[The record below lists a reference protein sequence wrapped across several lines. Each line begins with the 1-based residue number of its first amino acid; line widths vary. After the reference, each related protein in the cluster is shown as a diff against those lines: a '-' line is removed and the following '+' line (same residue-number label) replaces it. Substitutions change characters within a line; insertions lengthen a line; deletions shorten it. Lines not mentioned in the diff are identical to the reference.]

1 MEFLNEYDTVTNL
14 HSGYN
19 QEKAKYESG
28 IGKTEQKH
36 LDAVLTLDEKT
47 KLAQKT
53 RREKYQNLEGY
64 EQGFITGAAD
74 ADTFNLTMPDGST
87 IKTRL
92 ASNKGFFI
100 DAVETSHNIN
110 RPDYGLREDGTPK
123 GQGWLGELVNPNT
136 GDVITELSTS
146 FNFDGQDVLVP
157 LITPNLSR
165 QDIEHLVMGGEPTEE
180 ILDKAAN
187 HAISRLQKGLSPFRD
202 DTSVSDDIYANANKR
217 VIQPRLVSQLL
228 GKSRDQLTDEDY
240 DLVGRE
246 QLNNVLN
253 QLRATDDNLPT
264 IDGFQEGERI
274 PVAFKIVGE
283 DKYGRALVEYVN
295 ANTRESISNN
305 LANDPRF
312 NAAFT
317 TTQMFGTSVPKTR
330 RTEQNKALM
339 DSMEKAVKSADLDRI
354 YGDSTIGE
362 WVDVAEAAWYRMA
375 ASLLNIGD
383 KGDPNSWR
391 SRWNDSRRAKGKPGW
406 DELANTEINYALSQ
420 AYAGVNPKTRE
431 VHEERMR
438 REFDE
443 AFDRGD
449 YLDAIIAGVTDLGY
463 ILAESAPS
471 MAAVSGGTIAAPFTS
486 GASVPT
492 TIAVVGS
499 ILGGTAYVAQRTYDQ
514 MDAYTRANGHAPS
527 KEHLAKAL
535 GWNILTTFGE
545 QLIIKTGASSLFS
558 KSVQNAIHTA
568 PKRIL
573 ANAGKGIVF
582 GASTEFFQ
590 EGGEQL
596 GDIYFAQNDASAEDF
611 TKLMFSKDVFK
622 GALLGAI
629 AGGALGGVA
638 SVLSAPVSAVKN
650 RNLNKEVE
658 ARQNRAKNKENQTYF
673 DGSTVDKDVTKRV
686 SDYVDKLGNTER
698 DLTRIN
704 AILSNKNGIA
714 KVNQTTVDT
723 ALAKKQEILEQLAKE
738 NKLPA
743 EISKEQLLKDTVFY
757 SDPFGMND
765 TKGRITQEESQRRK
779 DHIKEVGKDLGLTEE
794 QVTKT
799 MTDVANEVR
808 SGVRDFIGVDTYQ
821 QNIGD
826 LTSRIERAT
835 NPEERTKLEN
845 QRSNL
850 VDNLVKFRESQSRK
864 LEAIIAA
871 AITIAD
877 GRATDIQLPGS
888 SFKVRGKNLLHDS
901 YGSRIG
907 THHLVASLVDT
918 ITRADSTLSSY
929 NKGNSR
935 RLSNFGQVSE
945 RLDTYKKAL
954 AKISTKTEQELAN
967 PKSAVSKVK
976 EKLTG
981 TPSTA
986 TPKIEP
992 KDTISPETTPQVA
1005 KTLRYVVSKGIESTA
1020 GSKQLARLRAAF
1032 PKSDAWV
1039 DFRKHYEGTAN
1050 PDSKVLELIDNIIGK
1065 KVENQDAIN
1074 KDKETVERIKNTAKQ
1089 FKPYFTKE
1097 KIQGLTSLD
1106 RLGKVSERVK
1116 KTIRNVVQAAA
1127 LDLNNDAELL
1137 ALRDF
1142 FDNVDQELQIKQR
1155 ELAELE
1161 AKRLIEE
1168 AKNRQKAKEGK
1179 TDEQIPSEETPDP
1192 SEEESEEESRTD
1204 KELREAQK
1212 AVVDSLLDSNKT
1224 AFDIIQEKINSKL
1237 AEGKKKIVSLSRE
1250 LLPSSRP
1257 QARFLMDGVTIV
1269 EYTKGMNETIGNSIV
1284 EDIDTLLDLTPMMQL
1299 AKDAKGNPINDEL
1312 AYLLAQID
1320 GSSRWSSDPALG
1332 LIYKILIN
1340 DKAVTDAKGKT
1351 KVIKNGAVTF
1361 EMREE
1366 IALAIDFTLREYFST
1381 MSLSE
1386 TLRPVNS
1393 DDIQRVFDITL
1404 SNKALGLSDLQPEA
1418 RAEAIRKYTKEARE
1432 LVNKHGIPRTFLTN
1446 KIGEAIL
1453 DNIGISRNRA
1463 TGTVN
1468 FYDRLAESLGI
1479 LALRYATNNGL
1490 ITQTVVDPQKMRN
1503 VSFLKATKPIP
1514 FIQMTEDNEAD
1525 IKHYRSFYK
1534 DLAEKFKIQS
1544 NKSTGPKTEPGKV
1557 SSKMLVQ
1564 GTKGLSNVPQ
1574 FVRGVMKKIFNT
1586 PYNINS
1592 KLADRLFIAKNEKEA
1607 KILKEQVLKQLGWIS
1622 PEEMKKL
1629 HYEARESQKGKN
1641 LQAEHDYDAMRDLIQ
1656 EQRASGKDYTDY
1668 FFDYSMTRGG
1678 RYNMI
1683 SNTVNPQSSKFHR
1696 FLMLPANLERTYT
1709 VGNKEQLNFTYFA
1722 IAQAFDA
1729 LTNVPS
1735 GMTSQEHISH
1745 VGNAV
1750 MAENIDQMMTD
1761 LIAMPNKEFAKK
1773 YKHTGIDGV
1782 ENFSQALLVLQ
1793 HLKDYKATEAS
1804 GKSNFESF
1812 LAIENDSTTSGYAIR
1827 MLQMPDEGLLKN
1839 FASKVGILRAQ
1850 DGYNVNNDLLTI
1862 HELKGDKTFLD
1873 IYKTMASA
1881 AGQKLSEIEKKD
1893 GMRYF
1898 QQYEDSKTN
1907 KEILSTIF
1915 EKMLSNLPMPDK
1927 DGAVPSSLRKL
1938 IKVAAIPFG
1947 YTSGEHSITSSL
1959 SESIMTDFISQYT
1972 SAKQSTEKL
1981 TNEQQ
1986 VAMNVFTY
1994 LEQFYNGEAT
2004 YIEAREN
2011 STGITKKADDLYTA
2025 LMNVPINDIRMVV
2038 DGQGMSLDGLFD
2050 RVLNP
2055 TYGKAV
2061 WNSLSESFAST
2072 ITYNNAL
2079 NDMVKTMFN
2088 LFNNVFEKEMKIL
2101 RDEYGNDMP
2110 IAKEQQAILSAFD
2123 LFPAM
2128 KLPYNTT
2135 REGIFES
2142 ALLFDTTKVTSAES
2156 RVQTLY
2162 GNKQGITSDTSYAD
2176 VRRFIDAGQAGA
2188 VLPIHFTD
2196 GMIMSFILD
2205 KYGEDILGVHDAF
2218 IMSALDNIEVTKS
2231 ANEIM
2236 YLLSEQFDLFDAV
2249 VSQFNSNLAA
2259 YEQLTKTTL
2268 DGMAV
2273 NLKTGDIFVSPGAK
2287 ADRNIVDFTELKD
2300 RTFFLNS
2307 ANQDARDTFYRG
2319 SESQNILLSNIDG
2332 IAGSAYKVD
2341 GSTFAEH
2348 QLYTVLLDV
2357 MGEGSRILRRGSD
2370 DIKVIRDRLKGLGS
2384 DPNNWIPNSKLR
2396 FYEQTGVDSVQTRIQ
2411 IAEDLRK
2418 LDTRGLT
2425 DSEFNHLKD
2434 TIINRVNPKKL
2445 ENLVVAFEDN
2455 LYTTGNLNENL
2466 LAIGIDDNT
2475 DLVDPITRQSINSLM
2490 SAVEVYAHELIHAG
2504 TRMPIIMH
2512 KELGFTREVHQ
2523 LLDLQRRASKII
2535 SWEDFM
2541 PDTYAPSLKAY
2552 YEANAKKVWS
2562 YIFDNDSLADL
2573 RGLNE
2578 FVAYGLTHRN
2588 MMNKLN
2594 SVFIDT
2600 SNIADKA
2607 KFLDRLISLG
2617 IALLDVFRGEGKIK
2631 DIFKTGARVLKGD
2644 LNLRNREAIYTELVR
2659 LNDRMNKINQKTVS
2673 GLYNSFASLIQNIFE
2688 TITDLKM
2695 KGDKF
2700 FSPYT
2705 SKFFNFVDEFGLTYN
2720 QTLGQIHG
2728 TAFEPVKILAWIM
2741 ALPFSKSRRNAL
2753 PTVLRRVL
2761 NLSQQ
2766 SVLSSIL
2773 RDVQTPDRQTATLE
2787 RMSALTRMVDGA
2799 SKSLESNYYINMDEY
2814 FDMRDSKGRK
2824 RQLTDEEQKSLT
2836 RAFLYTDLSSL
2847 AVIQDGKV
2855 TNIGE
2860 LIDLLKDTTLL
2871 NKTIDDSI
2879 KSLETSV
2886 KDRTQLRWY
2895 LNSAKGLAEYM
2906 VSGKGVIG
2914 QNLNARNIAQGRMT
2928 GHTKWANVS
2937 EDIVTKIDQL
2947 TSLYALSFTDINDRF
2962 MTATLTERGLENMLN
2977 VHRNFVNESRAEN
2990 VVNPIHE
2997 IKGYTKS
3004 LLDSTIDMKVAPIT
3018 KQTEMK
3024 KAGYKQVKVLGSN
3037 KFTGQGGLAIYLR
3050 TWNTPQRRDGAA
3062 FGLTS
3067 VHAIGTSLKESAYNI
3082 AREYE
3087 KVTSNTMTIK
3097 EIQDMHDVFKKEA
3110 DIEAKRIINIMQN
3123 KELSRGALIKLSEA
3137 NGGYMPV
3144 ASPNGGIY
3152 DYRITMSVED
3162 KIKYLDMKENAFNIL
3177 SKMYAT
3183 KNSKLQFKTRNDILA
3198 QFLEKDMNNNT
3209 IPMTY
3214 SDKKG
3219 REFRLNREGKEY
3231 IRVTP
3236 ETPNTFLKEAYQT
3249 IPKELQDLIKKYDK
3263 EGSGF
3268 WVRDEWLQQLF
3279 GSPTVSVVD
3288 NKFVAKWT
3296 NAHMKKWLLIAEHIL
3311 KNVAYIAKQNIVI
3324 RSPAVLI
3331 GNVIS
3336 NFNLS
3341 VSFGSNPTKVF
3352 QKTIENAKY
3361 IRDYVDNK
3369 KTLDRITIKK
3379 KLGTA
3384 TREELSSMNWYQ
3396 SKLDNNPVD
3405 VLMKKGMYQ
3414 SIVEDIAPNEMES
3427 VGKVSKLLQTSLKNV
3442 PKPVKTISR
3451 HLFMTEGTPIFDL
3464 LFQATQYSDFVARAT
3479 EYQLQME
3486 RVEKKTKNG
3495 KPNPDYIEKY
3505 ERDKN
3510 GKVLKDTLG
3519 RSVISQAYFEYEEK
3533 VTNHVWSAFINYD
3546 RPQSSEE
3553 QYLNDLGLMMFTK
3566 FLKRIQPV
3574 IFRGFSEAPVSTLLF
3589 LLSQFLIMDISD
3601 INEYFPLNRDL
3612 TWNFFNPITD
3622 NLTSAVTPMAA
3633 QGLLGIG
3640 LYGR

>member
-1 MEFLNEYDTVTNL
+1 MEFLNEYDAVSSL
-14 HSGYN
+14 HSNYN
-19 QEKAKYESG
+19 QAQAKVNQG
-28 IGKTEQKH
+28 IGRNVQKH
-36 LDAVLTLDEKT
+36 LDAVLTLEDKA
-47 KLAQKT
+47 KLAQRTQK
-53 RREKYQNLEGY
+53 EKYQSLDGY
-64 EQGFITGAAD
+64 EQGYITGAAD
-74 ADTFNLTMPDGST
+74 GDTFILTLPDGST

-92 ASNKGFFI
+92 ASNRGLYV
-100 DAVETSHNIN
+100 DAIETSHPNFT

-123 GQGWLGELVNPNT
+123 GQGWLGELTNPTT

-146 FNFDGQDVLVP
+146 FNFDGQDVLAP
-157 LITPNLSR
+157 LITPNLSKEEI
-165 QDIEHLVMGGEPTEE
+165 QHLVMGGEPTDE
-180 ILDKAAN
+180 IVDKAAN
-187 HAISRLQKGLSPFRD
+187 HAMSRLQKGLSPFRD
-202 DTSVSDDIYANANKR
+202 DASVSDDIYANANKR

-246 QLNNVLN
+246 QLNTILN
-253 QLRATDDNLPT
+253 QLRATDEGIPGV
-264 IDGFQEGERI
+264 DGFQEGERI

-295 ANTRESISNN
+295 ANTREAVTNN

-317 TTQMFGTSVPKTR
+317 SAQVFGSSVPKTR
-330 RTEQNKALM
+330 RTEQNKQLI
-339 DSMEKAVKSADLDRI
+339 DTLDKAVKDSDLDRI
-354 YGDSTIGE
+354 YGNSTIGE
-362 WVDVAEAAWYRMA
+362 WVDVAEASWYRMA

-383 KGDPNSWR
+383 EGDPDSWR
-391 SRWNDSRRAKGKPGW
+391 SRWNDSRRKQGKPGW
-406 DELANTEINYALSQ
+406 DELANTDINYALSQ
-420 AYAGVNPKTRE
+420 SYAGVNPKTRE
-431 VHEERMR
+431 VHEQKMR
-438 REFDE
+438 EYE
-443 AFDRGD
+443 GAIDRGD
-449 YLDAIIAGVTDLGY
+449 YLDAIVAGASDLGY

-471 MAAVSGGTIAAPFTS
+471 MAAVSGGTIIPA
-486 GASVPT
+486 
-492 TIAVVGS
+492 TIGVIGS
-499 ILGGTAYVAQRTYDQ
+499 ILGGIAYVAQRTYDQ

-558 KSVQNAIHTA
+558 KPVQNAIHTM
-568 PKRIL
+568 PKKIL
-573 ANAGKGIVF
+573 PNAGKGIVF
-582 GASTEFFQ
+582 GAGTEFFQ

-629 AGGALGGVA
+629 AGGALGGGA
-638 SVLSAPVSAVKN
+638 SLLSAPVSAVKN

-658 ARQNRAKNKENQTYF
+658 ARQEAHKEKESKTYF
-673 DGSTVDKDVTKRV
+673 EGSSVDQNVTKRV
-686 SDYVDKLGNTER
+686 SDFVDRLGNTQQ

-704 AILSNKNGIA
+704 AILSNSKGIA
-714 KVNQTTVDT
+714 KVNQLTVDK
-723 ALAKKQEILEQLAKE
+723 ALAKKQEILEHLAKE

-743 EISKEQLLKDTVFY
+743 EISKEQLLKDTVFH

-779 DHIKEVGKDLGLTEE
+779 EHIKEVGKDLGFTEE
-794 QVTKT
+794 QVTKS

-808 SGVRDFIGVDTYQ
+808 TGVRNFIGVDTYQ
-821 QNIGD
+821 QNIGS
-826 LTSRIERAT
+826 LTSRIDRLA
-835 NPEERTKLEN
+835 PDSKERTKLET
-845 QRSNL
+845 QR
-850 VDNLVKFRESQSRK
+850 DNLVNNLANFRESQSRK

-871 AITIAD
+871 AVTIAD
-877 GRATDIQLPGS
+877 GRATDVQLPNS
-888 SFKVRGKNLLHDS
+888 TFKVRGKNLLHDS

-907 THHLVASLVDT
+907 THHLVASLVDVVT
-918 ITRADSTLSSY
+918 KADETLQSY
-929 NKGNSR
+929 NDNNNR

-945 RLDTYKKAL
+945 RLETYKKAL

-967 PKSAVSKVK
+967 PKSVVTKVK
-976 EKLTG
+976 DKLLG
-981 TPSTA
+981 TTTESKA
-986 TPKIEP
+986 KIEP
-992 KDTISPETTPQVA
+992 MDVISPEMTPQVTKA
-1005 KTLRYVVSKGIESTA
+1005 LKYVLDKGVESVA
-1020 GSKQLARLRAAF
+1020 GSKQLTRLKTAF
-1032 PKSDAWV
+1032 PKSEAWT
-1039 DFRKHYEGTAN
+1039 DFKARYEGLAN
-1050 PDSKVLELIDNIIGK
+1050 PNTKVLDLVDSIIGQK
-1065 KVENQDAIN
+1065 IENQEAIN
-1074 KDKETVERIKNTAKQ
+1074 NDKIVVARIKKTAEQ

-1097 KIQGLTSLD
+1097 KIQGLTSLN
-1106 RLGKVSERVK
+1106 RLVKVSEKVQK
-1116 KTIRNVVQAAA
+1116 ITRNVIQAAA

-1142 FDNVDQELQIKQR
+1142 FDNVNKELQVKQR
-1155 ELAELE
+1155 ELAQLE
-1161 AKRLIEE
+1161 AKKIIEAAKKKQSSEESKVDDQTPTEE
-1168 AKNRQKAKEGK
+1168 APDSSIDESEDATDIQIREEQKA
-1179 TDEQIPSEETPDP
+1179 
-1192 SEEESEEESRTD
+1192 
-1204 KELREAQK
+1204 
-1212 AVVDSLLDSNKT
+1212 AVKILLDSNLE
-1224 AFDIIQEKINSKL
+1224 AFKKIEDKINSKL
-1237 AEGKKKIVSLSRE
+1237 AEGKKKVVSLARE
-1250 LLPSSRP
+1250 LVPSSRP
-1257 QARFLMDGVTIV
+1257 QARFLMGGVTLV
-1269 EYTKGMNETIGNSIV
+1269 DYVKGFPDVVGNSIM
-1284 EDIDTLLDLTPMMQL
+1284 EDVDTLMDLTPIMDL
-1299 AKDAKGNPINDEL
+1299 AKDARGNPINDEL
-1312 AYLLAQID
+1312 AYLLTEID

-1332 LIYKILIN
+1332 LIYNLIISDKTITN
-1340 DKAVTDAKGKT
+1340 DKGQTR
-1351 KVIKNGAVTF
+1351 VIKNGKVDF
-1361 EMREE
+1361 EMKPEM
-1366 IALAIDFTLREYFST
+1366 AAAIDFSLREYFST

-1386 TLRPVNS
+1386 TLRPVNN
-1393 DDIQRVFDITL
+1393 DDLQRVFDITL
-1404 SNKALGLSDLQPEA
+1404 SNKALGLSDLSPEA

-1432 LVNKHGIPRTFLTN
+1432 LVNTYGIPRTFITN

-1453 DNIGISRNRA
+1453 DNIGLSRNRA
-1463 TGTVN
+1463 TGTIN
-1468 FYDRLAESLGI
+1468 FYDRLAESLGT
-1479 LALRYATNNGL
+1479 LALRYATNNKL
-1490 ITQTVVDPQKMRN
+1490 ITQIPVEPSEVKASFIKAQK
-1503 VSFLKATKPIP
+1503 TIP
-1514 FIQMTEDNEAD
+1514 FIKMTEENEAD
-1525 IKHYRSFYK
+1525 IKDYRSLYK
-1534 DLAEKFKIQS
+1534 DLSEKFKIEK
-1544 NKSTGPKTEPGKV
+1544 NKPTGPKTEPGKV
-1557 SSKMLVQ
+1557 SNKMLVQ
-1564 GTKGLSNVPQ
+1564 GTKGLSNVPH

-1592 KLADRLFIAKNEKEA
+1592 KLVDKLFIAKNEDEA
-1607 KILKEQVLKQLGWIS
+1607 KILREQVLKQLGWMS
-1622 PEEMKKL
+1622 NDEMKKL

-1641 LQAEHDYDAMRDLIQ
+1641 LQAEHDYDAMAELIQ
-1656 EQRASGKDYTDY
+1656 KQRETGKEYTDY

-1696 FLMLPANLERTYT
+1696 FLMLPANLEKTYT
-1709 VGNKEQLNFTYFA
+1709 IGNPKQLEFTYFA

-1729 LTNVPS
+1729 LTNVAKGVS
-1735 GMTSQEHISH
+1735 SQEHIAT
-1745 VGNAV
+1745 VGKAV
-1750 MAENIDQMMTD
+1750 MAENIDQMMDD
-1761 LIAMPNKEFAKK
+1761 LIALPSKQFVKK
-1773 YKHTGIDGV
+1773 YEHTGIDGI

-1793 HLKDYKATEAS
+1793 HLKDYKTTEAS
-1804 GKSNFESF
+1804 GKKNFESF

-1881 AGQKLSEIEKKD
+1881 AGKKLSEIEKID

-1898 QQYEDSKTN
+1898 QQYKDSKTN

-1915 EKMLSNLPMPDK
+1915 EKMLNNLPMPDK
-1927 DGAVPSSLRKL
+1927 DGVVPSSLRKL

-1959 SESIMTDFISQYT
+1959 SESIMSEFIANYTDAVQNT
-1972 SAKQSTEKL
+1972 GKLSTEQ
-1981 TNEQQ
+1981 T
-1986 VAMNVFTY
+1986 VAKDVFAY
-1994 LEQFYNGEAT
+1994 LEQFYDGEAT
-2004 YIEAREN
+2004 YIEAQEGK
-2011 STGITKKADDLYTA
+2011 SGVVKHAKDLYTA
-2025 LMNVPINDIRMVV
+2025 LMNVPISDIQMIV
-2038 DGQGMSLDGLFD
+2038 DGQSMSLDGLFD

-2061 WNSLSESFAST
+2061 WNSLSESFEST

-2088 LFNNVFEKEMKIL
+2088 LFNNVLEKEMKIL
-2101 RDEYGNDMP
+2101 RKEYGNDIP
-2110 IAKEQQAILSAFD
+2110 ITKEEQAILKVFD

-2135 REGIFES
+2135 RDGIFES
-2142 ALLFDTTKVTSAES
+2142 ALLFDTTKVTSPES
-2156 RVQTLY
+2156 RIQTMY

-2176 VRRFIDAGQAGA
+2176 VRKFIDAGQAGA
-2188 VLPIHFTD
+2188 VLPIHFMD

-2205 KYGEDILGVHDAF
+2205 KYGENILGVHDAF
-2218 IMSALDNIEVTKS
+2218 IMSALDNLEVTKA

-2236 YLLSEQFDLFDAV
+2236 YLLSEQFDLFDSV
-2249 VSQFNSNLAA
+2249 VGQFNDNLAV
-2259 YEQLTKTTL
+2259 YEKMTKTNL
-2268 DGMAV
+2268 DGLAV

-2287 ADRNIVDFTELKD
+2287 ADRNIIDFTELKD

-2332 IAGSAYKVD
+2332 IAGSGYKVD
-2341 GSTFAEH
+2341 GSTLAEH

-2357 MGEGSRILRRGSD
+2357 IGEGTRIARRDSE
-2370 DIKVIRDRLKGLGS
+2370 DIKLIRDRLKGLGS

-2396 FYEQTGVDSVQTRIQ
+2396 FYEQTGIDSVQTRVQ

-2418 LDTRGLT
+2418 LDTKGLT
-2425 DSEFNHLKD
+2425 DSEFNHLVD
-2434 TIINRVNPKKL
+2434 VIINRVNPKNL

-2455 LYTTGNLNENL
+2455 LYTTGNLNEDL

-2490 SAVEVYAHELIHAG
+2490 SAVEVYAHELVHAG
-2504 TRMPIIMH
+2504 VRMPIIMH
-2512 KELGFTREVHQ
+2512 KELGYTSVVHQ
-2523 LLDLQRRASKII
+2523 LLDLQRRASKIV

-2541 PDTYAPSLKAY
+2541 PDTYSPSLKQY
-2552 YEANAKKVWS
+2552 YEANAKKVWD
-2562 YIFDNDSLADL
+2562 YIFNNDSIADL

-2578 FVAYGLTHRN
+2578 FVAYGLTHKK
-2588 MMNKLN
+2588 MMQKLN

-2607 KFLDRLISLG
+2607 KFLDRLVSLG

-2631 DIFKTGARVLKGD
+2631 DIFKTGAKVLKGD

-2659 LNDRMNKINQKTVS
+2659 LNDKMNKINQKTVS
-2673 GLYNSFASLIQNIFE
+2673 GLYSQISSKIQDIFE
-2688 TITDLKM
+2688 FITELKQ
-2695 KGDKF
+2695 KADKY
-2700 FSPYT
+2700 FSTHFT
-2705 SKFFNFVDEFGLTYN
+2705 SKLFNFVDEFGLSYN
-2720 QTLGQIHG
+2720 QTMNGIHG
-2728 TAFEPVKILAWIM
+2728 SLFEPIKILAWIM
-2741 ALPFSKSRRNAL
+2741 ALPFSKTRRNAL
-2753 PTVLRRVL
+2753 PTVLRRTL

-2766 SVLSSIL
+2766 SVLSSVL
-2773 RDVQTPDRQTATLE
+2773 RDIQTPDRQTAALE

-2799 SKSLESNYYINMDEY
+2799 SKSLESNYYINLDEN

-2836 RAFLYTDLSSL
+2836 RTVLYTDLSSL
-2847 AVIQDGKV
+2847 ATIQDGNV
-2855 TNIGE
+2855 TNMSDIM
-2860 LIDLLKDTTLL
+2860 DLLKDTTLL
-2871 NKTIDDSI
+2871 NKAIDDAVN
-2879 KSLETSV
+2879 SLGKSV
-2886 KDRTQLRWY
+2886 KDRKQLTWY
-2895 LNSAKGLAEYM
+2895 LNSAKGLAEFM

-2928 GHTKWANVS
+2928 GHTRWASVS
-2937 EDIVTKIDQL
+2937 EDIITKIDQL

-2962 MTATLTERGLENMLN
+2962 MTATLTEKGLANMLN
-2977 VHRNFVNESRAEN
+2977 VHRNFVNESRAEK
-2990 VVNPIHE
+2990 VVEPMHE

-3004 LLDSTIDMKVAPIT
+3004 LLDSTIDMKVAPIN
-3018 KQTEMK
+3018 KQIEMK

-3062 FGLTS
+3062 FGITS
-3067 VHAIGTSLKESAYNI
+3067 VHSIGTSLKESAYNI
-3082 AREYE
+3082 ASDFE
-3087 KVTSNTMTIK
+3087 KTTGNSMAIK
-3097 EIQDMHDVFKKEA
+3097 DIRDMHDVFKQEA
-3110 DIEAKRIINIMQN
+3110 DIEANRIIDLMQSR
-3123 KELSRGALIKLSEA
+3123 ELSRGTLIKLSEA
-3137 NGGYMPV
+3137 NGGYMPI

-3162 KIKYLDMKENAFNIL
+3162 KIKYLDMKENSFNIL

-3183 KNSKLQFKTRNDILA
+3183 KNSKLEFKVRNDILA
-3198 QFLEKDMNNNT
+3198 QFLEKDMNENLTGLN
-3209 IPMTY
+3209 Y
-3214 SDKKG
+3214 SDNKG
-3219 REFRLNREGKEY
+3219 REFRLNKEGKEY

-3236 ETPNTFLKEAYQT
+3236 DTHNTFLKEAYQA
-3249 IPKELQDLIKKYDK
+3249 IPKELKDLIKKYDK
-3263 EGSGF
+3263 EGTGF

-3279 GSPTVSVVD
+3279 GSPNISVVD
-3288 NKFVAKWT
+3288 HKFIAKWT

-3311 KNVAYIAKQNIVI
+3311 KNVAYIAKQNTVI
-3324 RSPAVLI
+3324 RYPAVLV

-3379 KLGTA
+3379 NLGTA
-3384 TREELSSMNWYQ
+3384 SKEELSSMNWYQ
-3396 SKLDNNPVD
+3396 SKLDNNPLD
-3405 VLMKKGMYQ
+3405 ILMKKGMYQ

-3427 VGKVSKLLQTSLKNV
+3427 VGKVSKLLQTKLKNV
-3442 PKPVKTISR
+3442 PKPVKTFGR
-3451 HLFMTEGTPIFDL
+3451 HLFMTEGTPVFDL

-3486 RVEKKTKNG
+3486 KIENKKLRNG
-3495 KPNPDYIEKY
+3495 KPNPNYIEKY
-3505 ERDKN
+3505 EKGKN
-3510 GKVLKDTLG
+3510 GKVLKDSLG
-3519 RSVISQAYFEYEEK
+3519 RSVISEAYFEYEQK
-3533 VTNHVWSAFINYD
+3533 ITDHVWSAFINYD
-3546 RPQSSEE
+3546 RPQSSKE

-3574 IFRGFSEAPVSTLLF
+3574 IFRGMSEAPVSTALF
-3589 LLSQFLIMDISD
+3589 LLLQATIMDTSD
-3601 INEYFPLNRDL
+3601 IYEYIPLNRDL

-3622 NLTSAVTPMAA
+3622 NLINATSPVAV
-3633 QGLLGIG
+3633 QVLLGYG
-3640 LYGR
+3640 LF